1 MNAPSCARSSE
12 QLRAFTWLCT
22 KYPRLQILTVKELL
36 DGKRIDYPIR
46 SGNVTL
52 KQARRADEKAEETKL
67 F

>member
-1 MNAPSCARSSE
+1 
-12 QLRAFTWLCT
+12 
-22 KYPRLQILTVKELL
+22 LTVKELL